1 MCLVQGTGHMSHC
14 GDTKCF
20 GWARRDEIPVCLGPG
35 KQQWV
40 TGPEMQTGP
49 RVGVSLHTQ
58 PRLSRGY
65 RDCCFRLHAPAFG
78 ADAMNSDPS
87 RPPLGIS
94 AWTPVPSSLQSVER
108 PAPTTS
114 YGVSSAR
121 PRKHCSLIRTA
132 LLPFRVTSRSFRR
145 SPSRLSPPGWPVSRH
160 GAWGPSSRMGTSLWA
175 SVTVEGSPS
184 PHSRSLAARGLRPS
198 PPTGAVPASP
208 KQHVCGRPSGEPAAR
223 RCPPHAVPF

>member
-1 MCLVQGTGHMSHC
+1 MPGAREAAV
-14 GDTKCF
+14 GD
-20 GWARRDEIPVCLGPG
+20 GSRDADRTLG
-35 KQQWV
+35 
-40 TGPEMQTGP
+40 
-49 RVGVSLHTQ
+49 GVSLYTQ

-94 AWTPVPSSLQSVER
+94 VWTPVPSSLQSVEQ

-114 YGVSSAR
+114 YGVSPAR

-132 LLPFRVTSRSFRR
+132 LLPFLVTFCSFRR
-145 SPSRLSPPGWPVSRH
+145 SPSRLSPPGWPVSSRH

-175 SVTVEGSPS
+175 SVTVEGSLS
-184 PHSRSLAARGLRPS
+184 PHSCSLATQALRPS
-198 PPTGAVPASP
+198 PPTGAIPASP
-208 KQHVCGRPSGEPAAR
+208 K
-223 RCPPHAVPF
+223 